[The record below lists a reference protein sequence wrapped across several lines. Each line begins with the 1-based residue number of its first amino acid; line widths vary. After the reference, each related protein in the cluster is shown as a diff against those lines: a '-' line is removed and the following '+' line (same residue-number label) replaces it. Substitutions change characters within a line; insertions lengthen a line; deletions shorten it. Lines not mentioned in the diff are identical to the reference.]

1 LKERKKK
8 NKEELRPDLQLCQN
22 LTIWIIII
30 IHKGSLDQEPVQI
43 REPLPE
49 WMVAQS
55 AVDALGVVTSKRVP
69 SKHGPEVPVAP
80 ALLSAVVEISLPCGP
95 ASSTYP

>member
-1 LKERKKK
+1 
-8 NKEELRPDLQLCQN
+8 
-22 LTIWIIII
+22 
-30 IHKGSLDQEPVQI
+30 
-43 REPLPE
+43 
-49 WMVAQS
+49 MAQS